1 MSKETKGI
9 HPEPSEDSLI
19 RELKKEI
26 IKLRS
31 LCRRA
36 SEKIRDLDDM
46 IIKSI
51 EDNKVIEC
59 PEEDKADF
67 AGFSSINLL
76 NRLDGITSGGY
87 VENYD
92 DLNLEMKTLD
102 GHYQAEHPSFYQA
115 AEQVIDDHKE
125 TLQKLADNPYP
136 YKHKTKDCVYF
147 QETGGMPCPD
157 CDEEPFN
164 EKGTSNEEH
173 SPDCK
178 WHKDWH
184 ACDCGMF
191 DNEEEYIPLRSLY
204 EQVISRINKLDDD
217 TREAKGHLNI
227 LVLDRFLADI
237 TKLVGE

>member
-1 MSKETKGI
+1 MNKETKGN
-9 HPEPSEDSLI
+9 PSTTSEDSSL

-26 IKLRS
+26 IKLKS

-36 SEKIRDLDDM
+36 AEEIRDLDGM

-51 EDNKVIEC
+51 EDNKVIEY
-59 PEEDKADF
+59 PEEDKTYF

-76 NRLDGITSGGY
+76 NRLDGRTNGGY
-87 VENYD
+87 VENYE
-92 DLNLEMKTLD
+92 DLNLELKMTTDNKYR
-102 GHYQAEHPSFYQA
+102 H
-115 AEQVIDDHKE
+115 IKE
-125 TLQKLADNPYP
+125 
-136 YKHKTKDCVYF
+136 DCVAY
-147 QETGGMPCPD
+147 QEGGMGCPD
-157 CDEEPFN
+157 CYCDSSCKDDSCHICGGNTPGRIDDQIEWLEN
-164 EKGTSNEEH
+164 KTMVREKHPS
-173 SPDCK
+173 DCK

>member
-1 MSKETKGI
+1 MADFNITDPEITKMLKGLTEEGRQGVADQLQESLDSGEVKKIIEDTKGN
-9 HPEPSEDSLI
+9 HSSPSEDSLI
-19 RELKKEI
+19 RDLKKENI
-26 IKLRS
+26 RLRS

-36 SEKIRDLDDM
+36 SEEIRDLDDM

-51 EDNKVIEC
+51 ESNKVIEY
-59 PEEDKADF
+59 PEEDKAYS

-76 NRLDGITSGGY
+76 NRLDGITNGGY

-92 DLNLEMKTLD
+92 DLNLEMKALNNN
-102 GHYQAEHPSFYQA
+102 HP
-115 AEQVIDDHKE
+115 
-125 TLQKLADNPYP
+125 
-136 YKHKTKDCVYF
+136 
-147 QETGGMPCPD
+147 
-157 CDEEPFN
+157 
-164 EKGTSNEEH
+164 
-173 SPDCK
+173 PDCK

-217 TREAKGHLNI
+217 TREAKGNLNI

>member
-1 MSKETKGI
+1 MSNETKGT
-9 HPEPSEDSLI
+9 HTDPSGDSLI
-19 RELKKEI
+19 QELKKENI
-26 IKLRS
+26 RLRS

-36 SEKIRDLDDM
+36 SEEIRDLDDM

-51 EDNKVIEC
+51 ENNKVIEY
-59 PEEDKADF
+59 PEEDNAYF

-76 NRLDGITSGGY
+76 NRLDGITNGGY

-92 DLNLEMKTLD
+92 DLNLEMKALD
-102 GHYQAEHPSFYQA
+102 GHYQA

-125 TLQKLADNPYP
+125 TLQKLAVNPYP

>member
-1 MSKETKGI
+1 MADFNITDPEIIKMLDGLTEEERQGVADQLQESLESGEVKRSIKDTKGNHSTI
-9 HPEPSEDSLI
+9 SEDSLL
-19 RELKKEI
+19 RELKKEN

-36 SEKIRDLDDM
+36 AEEIRDLDDM

-51 EDNKVIEC
+51 EDNKVIEY
-59 PEEDKADF
+59 PEEDKAYS

-76 NRLDGITSGGY
+76 NRLDGITNGGY

-136 YKHKTKDCVYF
+136 YRHIKEDCVAY
-147 QETGGMPCPD
+147 QEGGMGCPD
-157 CDEEPFN
+157 CYCDSSCKEDSCHICGGNTPERIDDQIAWMEKAIEER
-164 EKGTSNEEH
+164 K
-173 SPDCK
+173 
-178 WHKDWH
+178 
-184 ACDCGMF
+184 
-191 DNEEEYIPLRSLY
+191 
-204 EQVISRINKLDDD
+204 
-217 TREAKGHLNI
+217 
-227 LVLDRFLADI
+227 
-237 TKLVGE
+237 

>member
-1 MSKETKGI
+1 MADFNITDPEIIKMLKGLTEEERQGVADQIQESLDSGEIKRIIEETKGI
-9 HPEPSEDSLI
+9 HPEPSEDSLL
-19 RELKKEI
+19 RELKKEN

-36 SEKIRDLDDM
+36 AEEIRDLDDM

-51 EDNKVIEC
+51 EDNKVIEY
-59 PEEDKADF
+59 PEEDNAYF

-76 NRLDGITSGGY
+76 NRLDGITNGGY

-92 DLNLEMKTLD
+92 DLNLEMKALNNN
-102 GHYQAEHPSFYQA
+102 HP
-115 AEQVIDDHKE
+115 
-125 TLQKLADNPYP
+125 
-136 YKHKTKDCVYF
+136 
-147 QETGGMPCPD
+147 
-157 CDEEPFN
+157 
-164 EKGTSNEEH
+164 
-173 SPDCK
+173 PDCK

>member
-1 MSKETKGI
+1 MAEFNITNPNIIKMLKGITEEERQGVADQIQESLDSGEIKRIIEETKGI
-9 HPEPSEDSLI
+9 HPEPSEDSLL
-19 RELKKEI
+19 RELKKEN

-36 SEKIRDLDDM
+36 AEEIRDLDDM

-51 EDNKVIEC
+51 EDNKVIEY
-59 PEEDKADF
+59 PEEDNAYF

-76 NRLDGITSGGY
+76 NRLDGITNGGY

-92 DLNLEMKTLD
+92 DLNLEMKALNNN
-102 GHYQAEHPSFYQA
+102 HP
-115 AEQVIDDHKE
+115 
-125 TLQKLADNPYP
+125 
-136 YKHKTKDCVYF
+136 
-147 QETGGMPCPD
+147 
-157 CDEEPFN
+157 
-164 EKGTSNEEH
+164 
-173 SPDCK
+173 PDCK

-237 TKLVGE
+237 TKLIGE

>member
-1 MSKETKGI
+1 MADFNITDPEIIKMLKGLSEEERQGVADQIQESLNSGEAKRIIEETKGI
-9 HPEPSEDSLI
+9 HPEPSEDSLL
-19 RELKKEI
+19 RELKKEN

-36 SEKIRDLDDM
+36 AEEIRDLDDM

-51 EDNKVIEC
+51 EDNKVIEY
-59 PEEDKADF
+59 PEEDNAYF

-76 NRLDGITSGGY
+76 NRLDGITNGGY

-92 DLNLEMKTLD
+92 DLNLEMKALNNN
-102 GHYQAEHPSFYQA
+102 HP
-115 AEQVIDDHKE
+115 
-125 TLQKLADNPYP
+125 
-136 YKHKTKDCVYF
+136 
-147 QETGGMPCPD
+147 
-157 CDEEPFN
+157 
-164 EKGTSNEEH
+164 
-173 SPDCK
+173 PDCK

-191 DNEEEYIPLRSLY
+191 DNEEEYFPLRSLY